1 MVFNIFQIKY
11 SGTENSVLSFSVSV
25 CIKSRTNELI
35 LFTLSVSES
44 LVSVPHVNIV
54 PISPSR
60 VKMARIS

>member
-1 MVFNIFQIKY
+1 MDFTIFQVKY
-11 SGTENSVLSFSVSV
+11 SGTENSVLSSSVSV

-35 LFTLSVSES
+35 LFTLSFSES

-54 PISPSR
+54 PISSSR